1 MQKILHV
8 SDNPEHFSSIDSALA
23 QIPANNTTP
32 VIIEIA
38 PGIYHEKLTIN
49 KPYITLRGMGESSAH
64 TVISYDDYALDL
76 MEDGSKRG
84 TFRTYTL
91 FIDTHDITLQHLTIE
106 NASGDS
112 ATHGQA
118 IALYADGD
126 RLMID
131 SCRLLGHQDT
141 LFTGPL
147 PEKERQP
154 GGFIG
159 PKQFAPRIN
168 GRQYYKNCYICGD
181 IDFIFGSATAYFEH
195 CTLESLLR
203 TKTSAQSDALSDTSA
218 FPLIQGYV
226 TAASTPKGQAYG
238 YVFSDCRF
246 ISKDC
251 PAGSVY
257 LGRPWR
263 DYAKTILISCEL
275 GAHIHPAGFHDWN
288 RENTHDT
295 VYYAEYASFPA
306 TSDYRPLSDRADFVQ
321 NLNEQQAGYFAKE
334 LVLGDWAP
342 DKL

>member
-8 SDNPEHFSSIDSALA
+8 SDNPEHFSSIGSALA

-49 KPYITLRGMGESSAH
+49 KPYITLRGMSENSSD

-91 FIDTHDITLQHLTIE
+91 FIDTHDVTLQHLTIE

-203 TKTSAQSDALSDTSA
+203 TKTSEQSDSVSATSA
-218 FPLIQGYV
+218 FPPIQGYV

-288 RENTHDT
+288 RENTHET
-295 VYYAEYASFPA
+295 VCYAEYASYPA
-306 TSDYRPLSDRADFVQ
+306 VSDCRPLSDQADFVQ
-321 NLNEQQAGYFAKE
+321 NLDEQQAGHFSRK
-334 LVLGDWAP
+334 LVLGDWTP
-342 DKL
+342 DEP